1 MYVKLRYENK
11 FQMVKISLEEAYNWL
26 NLDISKNF
34 KKWNIRRNDSKHI
47 FRKSNI
53 EDFVI
58 DIIDLFPDNSQE
70 IERNN
75 KEGYI
80 AIQQWLESFLKLKE
94 VEMFMTIEMKGMA
107 IKEYARLNNIKPNT
121 VTQKSKR
128 MKNKIKI
135 NYEKC
140 HI

>member
-1 MYVKLRYENK
+1 MIQLLVQNRVDELFNRPE
-11 FQMVKISLEEAYNWL
+11 YNIFHRETRHL
-26 NLDISKNF
+26 VN
-34 KKWNIRRNDSKHI
+34 SKHI

-128 MKNKIKI
+128 MRNKIKI

>member
-1 MYVKLRYENK
+1 
-11 FQMVKISLEEAYNWL
+11 
-26 NLDISKNF
+26 
-34 KKWNIRRNDSKHI
+34 
-47 FRKSNI
+47 
-53 EDFVI
+53 
-58 DIIDLFPDNSQE
+58 
-70 IERNN
+70 
-75 KEGYI
+75 
-80 AIQQWLESFLKLKE
+80 
-94 VEMFMTIEMKGMA
+94 MFMTIEMKGMA